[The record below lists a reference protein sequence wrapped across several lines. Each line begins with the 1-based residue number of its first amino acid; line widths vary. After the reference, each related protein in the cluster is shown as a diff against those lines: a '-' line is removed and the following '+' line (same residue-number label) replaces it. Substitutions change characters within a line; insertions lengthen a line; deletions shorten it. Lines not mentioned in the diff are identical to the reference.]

1 MKKKIAAITAAL
13 MLCLPC
19 TAPVQPV
26 CAAEGETE
34 SIACVSDSGFNVN
47 GREYY
52 VWAGAT
58 CSNLVPLEDGGWMR
72 VQTFWESKDLVR
84 IEYYDAGFHLTDRF
98 YVPRMM
104 PDYGGFYHA
113 SDGCY
118 YIITGDIHPTPAGE
132 SPKFDIAKYSTDW
145 KLIAHVQTTGDDVI
159 EAFYGGT
166 VRCADD
172 GKRLIIHTARKMQS
186 GHQSNY
192 SMELDMES
200 MKITYEG
207 GGRAYVSHSF
217 NQFVLFDQDDIVML
231 NQGDYYP
238 RSVVLNR
245 VSSSGSNGSVDM
257 VYYGDMGDADH
268 NDMRLVNYTGVS
280 VGGFVQSSTH
290 YIVAYNT
297 INQDRWYEIA
307 EQKDRRSAETA
318 RNVRIAAVPKDDLH
332 EDSVLNVDV
341 TDYPDDGV
349 RASIPYLV
357 PVGGDRFM
365 LMWTQGEILHYIF
378 VDGTGAL
385 IGEEYEMKGQLSDCE
400 PVVSGGKLYWY
411 TWEEADIRF
420 YSIDLEHPEQTEIVQ
435 RRAAHEF
442 EQTEPDAEGNTYDV
456 CTKCGL
462 RLQHDDPRQYLVDI
476 YKVSSTDDRCVR
488 TRFYPETEYLETGDE
503 FTVYIDRVCT
513 DDTIFFRS
521 VWKGEAA
528 LDYDIETR
536 RYTVTEFDAP
546 AVLFDILVETR
557 DDSLV
562 IPHAQTVQFW
572 AKHNYAFV
580 RMQNPDGDAAG
591 SITLKCTDCGHTASF
606 ATDTLSGVNG
616 AAVRTALKNDNPTAP
631 AVTVLITDPE
641 TGEETAAEWG
651 VDFTAAYVSDPD
663 TEQSYAVIVAAKDS
677 RKLKG
682 SAVIPFDST
691 QQTRPAGDVNAD
703 GTVNQEDAAL
713 VGKWLCCELDGSLA
727 DWQTGDMNQDAK
739 LDAIDLTLLKQALLT
754 NRA

>member
-1 MKKKIAAITAAL
+1 MKKKIAAVTASL
-13 MLCLPC
+13 LLCLTC

-26 CAAEGETE
+26 LAAEGEIE
-34 SIACVSDSGFNVN
+34 PIACICDSGFNVN
-47 GREYY
+47 CREYY
-52 VWAGAT
+52 VWANVT

-72 VQTFWESKDLVR
+72 VQTFWDRKDPVR

-118 YIITGDIHPTPAGE
+118 YLITGDSQTTPAGE

-145 KLIAHVQTTGDDVI
+145 KLLAHVQTAGNDVT

-172 GKRLIIHTARKMQS
+172 GKRMIIHTARKMQS

-200 MKITYEG
+200 MKLTYEG
-207 GGRAYVSHSF
+207 GGIAYVSHSF

-231 NQGDYYP
+231 NQGDFYP

-245 VSSSGSNGSVDM
+245 VSSSGKSGVVDM
-257 VYYGDMGDADH
+257 VYYGDMGDADTD
-268 NDMRLVNYTGVS
+268 DMRLVNYTGVS

-318 RNVRIAAVPKDDLH
+318 RNVRIAAVPKDDLQ
-332 EDSVLNVDV
+332 EDSVLHVNV

-349 RASIPYLV
+349 RASNPYLV
-357 PVGGDRFM
+357 PVGGDRFV

-385 IGEEYEMKGQLSDCE
+385 IGEEYEMEGQLSDCE

-411 TWEEADIRF
+411 TWEESDIRF
-420 YSIDLEHPEQTEIVQ
+420 YSIDLEHPEQTGIVL
-435 RRAAHEF
+435 RKAAHEF
-442 EQTEPDAEGNTYDV
+442 EQTEPDAEGNVYDV
-456 CTKCGL
+456 CTKCGMS
-462 RLQHDDPRQYLVDI
+462 LQHDDPCGYLVDI
-476 YKVSSTDDRCVR
+476 YKASSSVDRWER
-488 TRFYPETEYLETGDE
+488 TGFHPETEYLETGDE
-503 FTVYIDRVCT
+503 FGLYIDRFNIN
-513 DDTIFFRS
+513 DDLFS
-521 VWKGEAA
+521 HLVWKGEAA
-528 LDYDIETR
+528 LKYDLETR

-546 AVLFDILVETR
+546 AVLFDFWVEPLVNR
-557 DDSLV
+557 NKS
-562 IPHAQTVQFW
+562 QTVRFM
-572 AKHNYAFV
+572 AKHNYTFE

-591 SITLKCTDCGHTASF
+591 SITLKCEDCGHTATF
-606 ATDTLSGVNG
+606 ALDTLSGKTG
-616 AAVRTALKNDNPTAP
+616 AAVRASLNRDDPDAPT
-631 AVTVLITDPE
+631 VTVLIADPE

-651 VDFTAAYVSDPD
+651 VDFTAAYVKDPD

-677 RKLKG
+677 GKLTG
-682 SAVIPFDST
+682 SAAIPFEST
-691 QQTRPAGDVNAD
+691 QPVLLPGDVNAD
-703 GTVNQEDAAL
+703 GVVDHADAVL
-713 VGKWLCCELDGSLA
+713 LGKWLCCDSDAALA
-727 DWQTGDMNQDAK
+727 DRQAGDMNQDEK

-754 NRA
+754 DRA